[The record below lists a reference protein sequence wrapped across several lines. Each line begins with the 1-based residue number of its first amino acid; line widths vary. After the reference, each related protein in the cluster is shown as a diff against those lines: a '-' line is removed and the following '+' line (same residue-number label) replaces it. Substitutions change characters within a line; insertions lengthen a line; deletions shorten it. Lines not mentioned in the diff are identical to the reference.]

1 MASDLLSIARSGVQA
16 ARIGL
21 DITAQ
26 NIANASSSG
35 YVRRSAAFSEVAS
48 TGGAY
53 RIGDLSLSGVRLDG
67 IVRNADAFRQA
78 EVRRTGSD
86 VARASAEA
94 SGLQNIEAAIEQSGV
109 FDAIVGFES
118 SLQQLAQN
126 PTDTSL
132 RASVIEK
139 ARTMAGTF
147 QIAAQEMDAAADG
160 LRFLATDGVTQVN
173 RIAQEL
179 ARTNTRLA
187 RASDASSDKTA
198 LLDQRD
204 KLLEELSGYANIS
217 TDFSA
222 DGQVAIKIGG
232 SAGTDLVTGNT
243 AAILGMTTSPTDGTI
258 SFTVGSTPLTL
269 AGGSLAGQQLAL
281 AKGAQLKTDI
291 DTLAG
296 DIVNAF
302 NTAQTGGRDLDGAM
316 GAAIFSGTSAA
327 TMALAV
333 EDGRKIATAPASVT
347 TPGSR
352 DATNLA
358 AIRTAL
364 AGVNPSGTMD
374 AILFDVSG
382 TLAGRNV
389 TLGALQTIADTAK
402 VALSAQSG
410 VDLDQEA
417 VNLVRFQQAFQASGK
432 VMQVSSDIFNALL
445 QIG

>member
-21 DITAQ
+21 DVTAQ
-26 NIANASSSG
+26 NIANASSAG
-35 YVRRSAAFSEVAS
+35 YVRRSAAFTEVAS
-48 TGGAY
+48 AGGSY

-78 EVRRTGSD
+78 EVRRTGAD
-86 VARASAEA
+86 VARASAEV
-94 SGLQNIEAAIEQSGV
+94 SGLENIESAIEQSGV
-109 FDAIVGFES
+109 FEAIVGFQA

-139 ARTMAGTF
+139 ARTMVGTF
-147 QIAAQEMDAAADG
+147 QIASQEMTAAGDG

-179 ARTNTRLA
+179 ARTNTRLS
-187 RASDASSDKTA
+187 RASDATSDKTA

-204 KLLEELSGYANIS
+204 RLLEELSDYADVATN
-217 TDFSA
+217 FSA
-222 DGQVAIKIGG
+222 DGQVAVKIGG
-232 SAGTDLVTGNT
+232 SGGQDLVTGN
-243 AAILGMTTSPTDGTI
+243 AAATMAITTSATDGTI
-258 SFTVGSTPLTL
+258 SYTVAGQPLSL

-281 AKGAQLKTDI
+281 AKGAQLKTDV

-296 DIVNAF
+296 EIVDKF

-316 GAAIFSGTSAA
+316 GVAIFAGTTAA
-327 TMALAV
+327 TMSLAV
-333 EDGRKIATAPASVT
+333 EDGRKIATAPASAT

-352 DATNLA
+352 DATNLN
-358 AIRTAL
+358 AIRASL
-364 AGVNPSGTMD
+364 ATVNPSGTMD

-382 TLAGRNV
+382 TLAGRKV
-389 TLGALQTIADTAK
+389 TLGALQTIAQTAK

-432 VMQVSSDIFNALL
+432 VMQVSSDIFDTLL
-445 QIG
+445 GIR

>member
-26 NIANASSSG
+26 NIANASSTG

-48 TGGAY
+48 AGGAY
-53 RIGDLSLSGVRLDG
+53 RIGDLSLSGVRLTS

-78 EVRRTGSD
+78 EVRRTNSD
-86 VARASAEA
+86 VARASAEV
-94 SGLQNIEAAIEQSGV
+94 SGLENIEAAIEQSGV
-109 FDAIVGFES
+109 YDAIVGFES
-118 SLQQLAQN
+118 SLQQLKQN

-147 QIAAQEMDAAADG
+147 QIASQELDAAADG
-160 LRFLATDGVTQVN
+160 LRFLASDGVTQVN

-204 KLLEELSGYANIS
+204 QLLEELSGFANIS
-217 TDFSA
+217 TEFSA

-232 SAGTDLVTGNT
+232 SSGADLVTGNT
-243 AAILGMTTSPTDGTI
+243 AATLGMTTSPTDGTI
-258 SFTVGSTPLTL
+258 SFTVGSTALTL

-281 AKGAQLKTDI
+281 AKGAQLKTDL

-296 DIVNAF
+296 DIVDAF

-316 GAAIFSGTSAA
+316 GVAIFSGTSAA

-333 EDGRKIATAPASVT
+333 EDGRKIATAPASET

-352 DATNLA
+352 DAANLA

-432 VMQVSSDIFNALL
+432 VMQVSSDIFDTLL
-445 QIG
+445 GIR

>member
-21 DITAQ
+21 DVTAQ
-26 NIANASSSG
+26 NIANASSTG
-35 YVRRSAAFSEVAS
+35 YVRRSAAFREVAS

-86 VARASAEA
+86 VARAQAEV

-118 SLQQLAQN
+118 SLQQLTQN

-139 ARTMAGTF
+139 ARTMVGTF
-147 QIAAQEMDAAADG
+147 RITSQEMNAAADG
-160 LRFLATDGVTQVN
+160 LRFLASDGVTQVN

-179 ARTNTRLA
+179 ARTNTRLS
-187 RASDASSDKTA
+187 RVSDASSDKTA

-204 KLLEELSGYANIS
+204 KLLEELSGYANIA
-217 TDFSA
+217 TEFSA
-222 DGQVAIKIGG
+222 DGQVAVKIGG
-232 SAGTDLVTGNT
+232 TSGEDLVTGN
-243 AAILGMTTSPTDGTI
+243 AAATMAIATSPTDGTV
-258 SFTVGSTPLTL
+258 SYTVGGQSVTL

-281 AKGAQLKTDI
+281 AKGAQLKTDL

-296 DIVNAF
+296 KIIDKF
-302 NTAQTGGRDLDGAM
+302 NMAQTGGRDLDGAM
-316 GAAIFSGTSAA
+316 GVAIFSGTTAA

-333 EDGRKIATAPASVT
+333 EDGRKIATAPASAT

-352 DATNLA
+352 DAANLT

-364 AGVNPSGTMD
+364 AGVNPSGAMD

-382 TLAGRNV
+382 TLAGRKV

-432 VMQVSSDIFNALL
+432 VMQVSSDIFDTLL
-445 QIG
+445 QIR

>member
-35 YVRRSAAFSEVAS
+35 YVRRLAAFSEVAS

-243 AAILGMTTSPTDGTI
+243 AATLGMTTSPTDGTI

-302 NTAQTGGRDLDGAM
+302 NTAQTGGRDLDGAL